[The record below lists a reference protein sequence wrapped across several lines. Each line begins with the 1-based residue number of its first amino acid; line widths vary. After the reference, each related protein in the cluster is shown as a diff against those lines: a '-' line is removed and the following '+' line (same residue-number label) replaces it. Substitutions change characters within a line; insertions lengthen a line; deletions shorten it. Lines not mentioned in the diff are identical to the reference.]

1 MKTIYILLTRTQS
14 ILSRTVRLMTM
25 DTYTHAA
32 IAFDQDMHVLYSS
45 ARWDG
50 KNMFPCG
57 PCREYLHKGFYARH
71 KTPCAIYELQVEDE
85 VYEKAKAEVA
95 EIIANQ
101 KQYHFNIIGLM
112 LCRMHI
118 PFRRKTYFFC
128 SQFVGEILRRSGA
141 LELPKEPCLLRP
153 SDYTRLPQLKF
164 IWQGYTSQVK
174 RAFGGNLI

>member
-14 ILSRTVRLMTM
+14 ILSRTVRLVTM

-32 IAFDQDMHVLYSS
+32 IAFDQDLHVLYSS

-71 KTPCAIYELQVEDE
+71 KTPCAVYELQVEDA
-85 VYEKAKAEVA
+85 VYERAKAEVA
-95 EIIANQ
+95 GIIDNQ

-112 LCRMHI
+112 LCRLRI

-141 LELPKEPCLLRP
+141 LELPRDPCLIRP
-153 SDYTRLPQLKF
+153 NDLARLPQLQF
-164 IWQGYTSQVK
+164 RWQGYTNQLK
-174 RAFGGNLI
+174 RVFLEVI